1 MTYSGGFV
9 SRRFLIVYATNYG
22 QTAKIARRMADL
34 LIASGEGVTLV
45 NAGNHP
51 RDFHAGE
58 FDGVIIGGSII
69 GGRHQR
75 ALLHFVREHRP
86 LLNAL
91 PSAFF
96 SVSGSAASPLGSER
110 AKARALVNEFLD
122 ATGWHPALTETIG
135 GAMAYTKYNPFLRW
149 FIKRSVKAAGGP
161 TDTSRDHEM
170 TDWLQ
175 VERFVQA
182 FVRSVPQPSA
192 KHATLVATS

>member
-1 MTYSGGFV
+1 V
-9 SRRFLIVYATNYG
+9 SRRFLIVYATSYG
-22 QTAKIARRMADL
+22 QTAKIAGRMADL
-34 LIASGEGVTLV
+34 LIASGESVTLV

-75 ALLHFVREHRP
+75 ALVRFVRLHRA
-86 LLNAL
+86 LLNTI

-96 SVSGSAASPLGSER
+96 SVSGSAASPVETER
-110 AKARALVNEFLD
+110 AKARQFVDQFLD
-122 ATGWHPALTETIG
+122 TAGWQPVLTETIG

-149 FIKRSVKAAGGP
+149 FIKRAAKAAGGP

-170 TDWLQ
+170 TDWTQ
-175 VERFVQA
+175 VERFVEA
-182 FVRSVPQPSA
+182 FVKAVPVPAETPALVSA
-192 KHATLVATS
+192 

>member
-1 MTYSGGFV
+1 M
-9 SRRFLIVYATNYG
+9 SRHFLIVYATNYG

-34 LIASGEGVTLV
+34 LIASGEAVTLV

-69 GGRHQR
+69 GGRHQHALVRFVRPHR
-75 ALLHFVREHRP
+75 ALL
-86 LLNAL
+86 NTI

-96 SVSGSAASPLGSER
+96 SVSGSAASPLETER
-110 AKARALVNEFLD
+110 AKARQLVDEFLD
-122 ATGWHPALTETIG
+122 TAGWQPVLTETIG

-149 FIKRSVKAAGGP
+149 FIKRAAKTAGGP

-170 TDWLQ
+170 TDWSQ
-175 VERFVQA
+175 VERFVEA
-182 FVRSVPQPSA
+182 FVKTVPVPAETPALVSA
-192 KHATLVATS
+192 

>member
-1 MTYSGGFV
+1 M
-9 SRRFLIVYATNYG
+9 SRRFLIVYATSYG

-34 LIASGEGVTLV
+34 LIASGEAVTLV

-75 ALLHFVREHRP
+75 ALVHFVRNHCQ

-96 SVSGSAASPLGSER
+96 SVSGSAASRLESER
-110 AKARALVNEFLD
+110 AKAREFMDEFLD
-122 ATGWHPALTETIG
+122 GTGWHPALAETIG
-135 GAMAYTKYNPFLRW
+135 GAMAYTKYNLFLRW
-149 FIKRSVKAAGGP
+149 FIKRAVKAAGGP

-182 FVRSVPQPSA
+182 FVQRVPQPSA
-192 KHATLVATS
+192 RQALLVATS